1 MLKRAVC
8 AALICLPLAACEQ
21 TGTDPLAVAPTLRI
35 ADAAH
40 NGDQHFFFLPPLAWM
55 PAYGGTFDASLQ
67 PQVSI
72 CAVNGSSC
80 DEIATYAMGVE
91 AFGSVLRV
99 APDDEFYHLNWHTDQ
114 FDLDAGSV
122 YRIRVL
128 LDGTELGYL
137 DVLLVENKSKLR
149 TGGLDGTYP
158 LVDGR
163 TAPIKFRIEEGL
175 ATNQQPDTP
184 TQPNNP
190 VPTIPEGAIT
200 GLVTDASGVGI
211 EGILVTALA
220 FGAPVSSASTAADG
234 SYVLPVADT
243 YPTVQ
248 VMFEDPTG
256 VYVAECYDGVSPVF
270 CSAMGMAVARGTAG
284 VNAVLNSQLP

>member
-8 AALICLPLAACEQ
+8 AALLCLPLAACEE
-21 TGTDPLAVAPTLRI
+21 TGTAPLVDAPTLRI

-55 PAYGGTFDASLQ
+55 PEYSGTFDASLQ

-72 CAVNGSSC
+72 CEVNGAVC
-80 DEIATYAMGVE
+80 DEIVTYEMGVE
-91 AFGSVLRV
+91 ASGTVLGV
-99 APDDEFYHLNWHTDQ
+99 DPDDEFYHLNWHTNL
-114 FDLDAGSV
+114 FELNVNSV

-128 LDGTELGYL
+128 VDGTELGYL

-149 TGGLDGTYP
+149 TGGLDGAYP

-184 TQPNNP
+184 TQPNIP

-200 GLVTDASGVGI
+200 GLVTDANGVGI

-220 FGAPVSSASTAADG
+220 FGTPVSSVSTAADG
-234 SYVLPVADT
+234 GYVLPVADA
-243 YPTVQ
+243 YPTVL
-248 VMFEDPTG
+248 VTFEDPG
-256 VYVAECYDGVSPVF
+256 GAYVAECYDSAPLVF
-270 CSAMGMAVARGTAG
+270 CSAMGTPVARGTAG
-284 VNAVLNSQLP
+284 VDAVLNRVP